1 MQILTSQQLREKINS
16 GENFIVDMYADWCG
30 PCRVLGPIFEKFAK
44 QLESDGSS
52 VGAYKFNIESDK
64 ELAAE
69 LGVGIIT
76 IGHTNDDG
84 AVKYCRM
91 IEQRASVVVELQRDK
106 MSEDSDERNTTR
118 LLVTKNRPVGP
129 TGYAGQ
135 LKFNTHSFTLE
146 EKYASY

>member
-64 ELAAE
+64 ELAVE
-69 LGVGIIT
+69 LGVRSIPTIKAFSSGNVVSTKVGI
-76 IGHTNDDG
+76 
-84 AVKYCRM
+84 
-91 IEQRASVVVELQRDK
+91 LQE
-106 MSEDSDERNTTR
+106 S
-118 LLVTKNRPVGP
+118 
-129 TGYAGQ
+129 Q
-135 LKFNTHSFTLE
+135 LKDLVSEVF
-146 EKYASY
+146 